1 MKPRATFSSSCS
13 NWRSHFVQGIAGGR
27 DRSAGT
33 EQAQQQR
40 LSFLAIA
47 TLIASRQRGRAKL
60 SATGSWDLQVNRCL
74 KKVLIRTPPSGLC
87 CQFPQAS
94 VAFLFVRFF
103 FLCGVSPVFTE
114 KFRVRIV

>member
-60 SATGSWDLQVNRCL
+60 SATGSWDLQVDRHRSDQKRSRIKAIGFIL
-74 KKVLIRTPPSGLC
+74 SLALQVG
-87 CQFPQAS
+87 AS
-94 VAFLFVRFF
+94 F
-103 FLCGVSPVFTE
+103 GVSQARKQHSQKLAQAE
-114 KFRVRIV
+114 IA